1 MKKSAYFRRF
11 AFSGLAILLA
21 ALTGCG
27 GGGSSSSPGLSPLP
41 SPPPLSITTSSL
53 LNGINGQ
60 SYSETLQ
67 ASGGTGSITWGITAG
82 SLPTGLSLGGNT
94 GEVSGTPDVA
104 GTFNF
109 TVQARDSGSPAQTAT
124 RSLSIQ
130 VVDVLAITTS
140 SMPDG
145 IRGGN
150 RYSVTLQATGGIG
163 ARTWA
168 IIAGSPPASIGI
180 GSGTGEIVGDVLE
193 TGSFTFTVQVQD
205 SGSPQQT
212 ATKELTILAVNRLV
226 FSSTFLPG
234 AQLNEPYSATLGISG
249 GVPPFSW
256 SLTSGSL
263 LAGLSLNPNTGEI
276 SGSPT
281 ETGPTTF
288 TLQVTDSTS
297 TPQLAAATFT
307 LAVADP
313 LGISD
318 FTIAVITDGKLGRG
332 YRVALNANGGTP
344 GYWWSVSNGILP
356 TGLRLDPLGLI
367 FGTPTEVGTFDFT
380 LLVTDLTSPPQTD
393 SHGFTVRIDDFV
405 ITTTLGALPIGVIGQ
420 PYSATLQATGGTPPY
435 TWNISPGSS
444 FTPGLPGGLT
454 FNPTTGE
461 ISGTP
466 QESGLFSLVV
476 EAADSSDPVLT
487 DSQFINLTINP
498 LPHFVTTSFPDGV
511 LGTSYIQL
519 LQVSGGLFP
528 YTLSLIAGAPPD
540 GIVIQTGA
548 DLGFFFDVSGTPT
561 ATGTFDFTLQIADS
575 SSPPLTATQDFSIR
589 VNDPL
594 QVTIDTL
601 PEGKVA
607 EPYSATLSATGGV
620 LPYTWI
626 LEIEFSLPNGLAL
639 DPATGI
645 IAGTPLEPLSNPSLF
660 FAVED
665 SSNPFQRARKGF
677 AFTIV
682 GDLVITTSK
691 LPTATVGVT
700 YQATLSA
707 IGGGQ
712 LLTWSIVDG
721 NLPAGFTLE
730 APTGKI
736 NGVAINEET
745 QTFTVQVADKND
757 PTVNSTRTLTL
768 TTRSSPGRNDTIATA
783 TSLSSGSLLA
793 SISPYADPSDTSNPD
808 NDFYELTSITGTVVT
823 VEILAERL
831 MPPSPLDSVIEIVDA
846 SGTRF
851 SSCRDPGDSSTFGPL
866 LGDNSPRAFDD
877 GCINDDWMGV
887 LTLDSRLEF
896 LVPGTP
902 GETVTCYVHVLDF
915 RGDARPDLPYEI
927 KISGAN

>member
-1 MKKSAYFRRF
+1 MKKGAYFRFF
-11 AFSGLAILLA
+11 AFFGVAILLA

-27 GGGSSSSPGLSPLP
+27 GGE
-41 SPPPLSITTSSL
+41 SPPPPPAGPPPPPPPPPPPALSITT
-53 LNGINGQ
+53 
-60 SYSETLQ
+60 T
-67 ASGGTGSITWGITAG
+67 
-82 SLPTGLSLGGNT
+82 
-94 GEVSGTPDVA
+94 
-104 GTFNF
+104 
-109 TVQARDSGSPAQTAT
+109 
-124 RSLSIQ
+124 SLSDG
-130 VVDVLAITTS
+130 VVGQTYNDS
-140 SMPDG
+140 
-145 IRGGN
+145 
-150 RYSVTLQATGGIG
+150 LQATGGEG
-163 ARTWA
+163 SLTWS
-168 IIAGSPPASIGI
+168 ISSGSLFQGLGLNPGTGQI
-180 GSGTGEIVGDVLE
+180 SGTPRG
-193 TGSFTFTVQVQD
+193 TGTLLFTVQAQD
-205 SGSPQQT
+205 SGTPPQT
-212 ATKELTILAVNRLV
+212 ATKDLSIRIAIGLFVDTTA
-226 FSSTFLPG
+226 LPG
-234 AQLNEPYSATLGISG
+234 AQLNKTYTATLKALGGI
-249 GVPPFSW
+249 PPYAW
-256 SLTSGSL
+256 NLTSGSL
-263 LAGLSLNPNTGEI
+263 LTGLSFDTQIGEI
-276 SGSPT
+276 SGIPTDPGPATFGVQVVDSASPPQT
-281 ETGPTTF
+281 SSRTF
-288 TLQVTDSTS
+288 TLQIAEPLIITTS
-297 TPQLAAATFT
+297 TLPSGKVGRTYDTSAILTATGGS
-307 LAVADP
+307 
-313 LGISD
+313 GIIRWS
-318 FTIAVITDGKLGRG
+318 INSGSLPPGLL
-332 YRVALNANGGTP
+332 LNSHNGQI
-344 GYWWSVSNGILP
+344 W
-356 TGLRLDPLGLI
+356 
-367 FGTPTEVGTFDFT
+367 GTPTTLGIFDFT
-380 LLVTDLTSPPQTD
+380 VQVTDGTSPQQVDTRQ
-393 SHGFTVRIDDFV
+393 FTVSVDDFV

-511 LGTSYIQL
+511 LGNSYSQL
-519 LQVSGGLFP
+519 LLISGGLVP
-528 YTLSLIAGAPPD
+528 YTLSLVAGTPPD
-540 GIVIQTGA
+540 GTVIQTGA
-548 DLGFFFDVSGTPT
+548 DLHFFSDVSGTPT
-561 ATGTFDFTLQIADS
+561 ATGTFDFTLQMADS
-575 SSPPLTATQDFSIR
+575 SSPSLTATQDFSIR

-594 QVTIDTL
+594 QVTTDTL

-607 EPYSATLSATGGV
+607 EPYSGTLSATGGV

-682 GDLVITTSK
+682 GDLVITTSR
-691 LPTATVGVT
+691 LPTATIGVP
-700 YQATLSA
+700 YQATLST

-712 LLTWSIVDG
+712 LLTWSIANG

-736 NGVAINEET
+736 SGVAINEET
-745 QTFTVQVADKND
+745 QTFTVQVADTND
-757 PTVNSTRTLTL
+757 TTVNSTRTLTL

-793 SISPYADPSDTSNPD
+793 SISPYADPSDTNNPD

-831 MPPSPLDSVIEIVDA
+831 TPPSPLDSVIEIVDA
-846 SGTRF
+846 SGARF
-851 SSCRDPGDSSTFGPL
+851 SSCRDPGDNSTFGPL
-866 LGDNSPRAFDD
+866 LGDNSPSAFDD
-877 GCINDDWMGV
+877 GCINDDWTGV

-902 GETVTCYVHVLDF
+902 GETVTFYVHVLDF